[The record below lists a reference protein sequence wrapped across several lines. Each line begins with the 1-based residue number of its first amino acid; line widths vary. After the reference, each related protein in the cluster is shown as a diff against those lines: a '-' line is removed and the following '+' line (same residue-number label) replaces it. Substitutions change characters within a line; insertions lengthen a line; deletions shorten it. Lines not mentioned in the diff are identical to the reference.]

1 MPILTDIMDHDL
13 FGPLLCEIATAR
25 AEGFA
30 GGFAEGFAEGLVQ
43 EGLVQE
49 GLVEGGRAYLHQQ
62 IARRF
67 GTPPDCVSQR
77 INELGLEQLEDFAV
91 RLMDTRSL
99 EEPFGAELT

>member
-49 GLVEGGRAYLHQQ
+49 GLGEGGRAYLHQQ